1 MRIWNFLIIYSCL
14 TDAGKKALDD
24 ENHTAV
30 DEDLEEKKSVF
41 LTDILPKKEYKVIE
55 KKDHSSIDKVTVGTH
70 LRNGAGGSDHNLLSC
85 KNHLTQERETQLEA
99 GRNFVRSILKGS
111 PR

>member
-14 TDAGKKALDD
+14 ADAGKKALND

-30 DEDLEEKKSVF
+30 DEDLEEKNSVF

-55 KKDHSSIDKVTVGTH
+55 KKGKKTIHQIGLNLTDDRKSGLYGV
-70 LRNGAGGSDHNLLSC
+70 NG
-85 KNHLTQERETQLEA
+85 
-99 GRNFVRSILKGS
+99 
-111 PR
+111 

>member
-14 TDAGKKALDD
+14 ADAGKKTLND

-41 LTDILPKKEYKVIE
+41 LTDILPKKGI
-55 KKDHSSIDKVTVGTH
+55 
-70 LRNGAGGSDHNLLSC
+70 
-85 KNHLTQERETQLEA
+85 
-99 GRNFVRSILKGS
+99 
-111 PR
+111 